1 MIIDKTDRAHECHL
15 DQTKPAEP
23 DPAIYALLASPDRNL
38 DVKEE
43 AVQVCQTASF
53 STAFCSKSEVE
64 VIKPEAGPRPLPAIQ
79 LICRS
84 RLPAGP
90 FCSSD
95 IASVPI

>member
-1 MIIDKTDRAHECHL
+1 MIIDKTDRARECHL

-23 DPAIYALLASPDRNL
+23 DPAISALLASPDRNL

-43 AVQVCQTASF
+43 AVQVCHTASF
-53 STAFCSKSEVE
+53 SPAFCSKSEVE

-84 RLPAGP
+84 RLPA